1 MKLSQDKKR
10 KYQIVTLLFS
20 LLLGVGIAAFGLGPL
35 MEIKEDIFGYN
46 HAIGTITLSLI
57 LAGFSWLSIHL
68 AFAQW
73 RNSHWMLL
81 AMKMVLYFCG
91 MITVPFL
98 ILFIMTLNEYRHD
111 PGMELGVMAMPILW
125 LITVPML
132 AMILIIPFGFL
143 SYWLSR
149 LSPTKSQENQY
160 ISCQTEQKSERMTET
175 KKTLEKCC
183 LTLVVMLIGAFAVV
197 LTFDRLIILACI
209 ILFMGWILY
218 FIWRKY

>member
-1 MKLSQDKKR
+1 MKLSQDKKK

-20 LLLGVGIAAFGLGPL
+20 LLLGVGVTLL
-35 MEIKEDIFGYN
+35 MSFVNIVGFDN
-46 HAIGTITLSLI
+46 AIGMIIFSLPPAI
-57 LAGFSWLSIHL
+57 ISWLSIHL
-68 AFAQW
+68 AFAHW
-73 RNSHWMLL
+73 KNSHWMLL